1 MWKRRKRNYTF
12 LCKQCMENVWGKN
25 VVKASFLKHLWV
37 LIQRMTL
44 QVWQSKRKLGF
55 ETSQNMD
62 LEKYVGACE
71 CASLNATKLYE
82 IFAQTRF
89 PRKWGRKVK
98 VKIPLQ
104 DKALGLLQSFFTFCF
119 LFSDQAASLIL
130 EDIKFVLLFAFCQTG
145 ANFGFTKQE
154 EILANTSPGRK
165 RWPHSNPSEKESPNF
180 LSF

>member
-1 MWKRRKRNYTF
+1 MKQEISAEAGSMARIFFTFETSRKFMWKRRKRNYTF

-55 ETSQNMD
+55 ETLQNMD

-104 DKALGLLQSFFTFCF
+104 DKALGLLQSFSTFCF
-119 LFSDQAASLIL
+119 SFSDQA
-130 EDIKFVLLFAFCQTG
+130 
-145 ANFGFTKQE
+145 
-154 EILANTSPGRK
+154 R
-165 RWPHSNPSEKESPNF
+165 
-180 LSF
+180 